1 MATDELRKDI
11 ERYIDEKWDEV
22 IADME
27 ALIAIESVEDL
38 DSATPN
44 APFGPGP
51 RAALDKVL
59 EIAAR
64 MGFATHDCEGYIGYA
79 DMPGE
84 TDEQIGIIGHVD
96 VVPAGPGWTFPPYG
110 VTRKDGYLIGRGVS
124 DDKGP
129 VLVALHAARF
139 WLDRMAASGKR
150 FPKTLRILFGANE
163 ETNMKDVA
171 YYREHYADPSFLF
184 TPDASFPV
192 CYGEMGICS
201 GTLTSA
207 PVSDGVIESLEAGVA
222 VNAVPGQ
229 AEAVL
234 RPAAAPAAAPTA
246 APTAAPAAA
255 SAPEPAAA
263 LAGAEAV
270 TVTRQGDSVL
280 VHAQGKS
287 AHASTPELGENAI
300 DVLAG
305 YLLANGV
312 LAPDEQAFFELVR
325 KVTSHSDGSGLGV
338 AARDEHFGTLTA
350 VGGMLWLDSGAI
362 KLSIDFRYPTTMSA
376 PAIERK
382 VNEIAGQYGATFS
395 MEHDKEPFLMDPG
408 MPAVKAML
416 AAYEA
421 ATGEHVEPFT
431 MKGGTYARMFETGV
445 SFGPDRPWEEKPAWV
460 GGMHGPDEGISEGL
474 LKESFEIY
482 VRTIGSLLRGNL

>member
-1 MATDELRKDI
+1 MAADELQKDI
-11 ERYIDEKWDEV
+11 ARYIDERWDEV
-22 IADME
+22 VSDME
-27 ALIAIESVEDL
+27 ALIAIESVENL
-38 DSATPN
+38 DAAAPN

-51 RAALDKVL
+51 RAALDEVL
-59 EIAAR
+59 GVAER
-64 MGFATHDCEGYIGYA
+64 MGFSVCDCEGYIGYA

-96 VVPAGPGWTFPPYG
+96 VVPAGPGWTFPPYR

-129 VLVALHAARF
+129 VIVALHAARF
-139 WLDRMAASGKR
+139 WLDHMSASGER
-150 FPKTLRILFGANE
+150 FPKSLRILFGANE

-171 YYREHYADPSFLF
+171 YYRDHYADPSFLF

-207 PVSDGVIESLEAGVA
+207 PVAGGAIESLEAGVA

-229 AEAVL
+229 AEALL
-234 RPAAAPAAAPTA
+234 RATA
-246 APTAAPAAA
+246 QRRDADGA
-255 SAPEPAAA
+255 SGQRKE
-263 LAGAEAV
+263 AGAVLEGTDKV
-270 TVTRQGDSVL
+270 SVSYRGDSPL
-280 VHAQGKS
+280 VHAQGRS
-287 AHASTPELGENAI
+287 THASTPELGENAI
-300 DVLAG
+300 DVLAD
-305 YLLANGV
+305 YLLTNDV
-312 LAPDEQAFFELVR
+312 LAPDERTFFELVR
-325 KVTSHSDGSGLGV
+325 KVTSCPDGSGLGV

-350 VGGMLWLDSGAI
+350 VGGMLWLDSGTI
-362 KLSIDFRYPTTMSA
+362 KLSVDFRYPTTMSA
-376 PAIERK
+376 SAIEQK
-382 VNEIAGQYGATFS
+382 VNEVASRFGASFE
-395 MEHDKEPFLMDPG
+395 MEHDKEPFLMDPD

-460 GGMHGPDEGISEGL
+460 GGMHGPDEGISEEL
-474 LKESFEIY
+474 LKESFAIY
-482 VRTIGSLLRGNL
+482 VRTIGSLLGGKL